1 MQAPPFPVVHELA
14 GWDLFWARL
23 EALPGQDEALAALR
37 RRAGERARAERGA
50 ENRNAESL
58 ATDPAVAA
66 LRSLFR
72 AAGCD
77 PTRYR
82 PSSEAL
88 LRRLLKGDDLP
99 AIHPLVDLNNCLSVA
114 LAAPCCIVAEGSFTP
129 PVVLR
134 AGRAGESYESL
145 RGPFN
150 LEGRPLLADAEGPF
164 GTPITDSQRVKVSGD
179 TRRAWMVAYLPAGV
193 VSPEAA
199 AKALDDLLAAAAVA
213 NVEEI
218 GVSTGGESMGGGAR

>member
-1 MQAPPFPVVHELA
+1 MQAPPFPVTHELS
-14 GWDLFWARL
+14 GWDLFWVRL
-23 EALPGQDEALAALR
+23 EAIPGRDEALAELR
-37 RRAGERARAERGA
+37 RKAGERVRAARDP
-50 ENRNAESL
+50 ESL
-58 ATDPAVAA
+58 AADPTVAA
-66 LRSLFR
+66 LRALFR

-88 LRRLLKGDDLP
+88 IRRLLKGDELP

-114 LAAPCCIVAEGSFTP
+114 LAVPCCVVGEGSFTP

-150 LEGRPLLADAEGPF
+150 LEGKPLLADAEGPF
-164 GTPITDSQRVKVSGD
+164 GTPITDSQRVKVTGD
-179 TRRAWMVAYLPAGV
+179 TRRAWIVAYLPAGGV
-193 VSPEAA
+193 APAA
-199 AKALDDLLAAAAVA
+199 AAQALEDLLAEAPVA
-213 NVEEI
+213 RMEES
-218 GVSTGGESMGGGAR
+218 GTT

>member
-1 MQAPPFPVVHELA
+1 MPPALFPVTHELD
-14 GWDLFWARL
+14 GWDLAWFLL
-23 EALPGQDEALAALR
+23 ESLPGGDEPLAALR
-37 RRAGERARAERGA
+37 RRTAERARAERGA
-50 ENRNAESL
+50 ESL
-58 ATDPAVAA
+58 AADPSVSA

-88 LRRLLKGDDLP
+88 LRRLLKGDELP
-99 AIHPLVDLNNCLSVA
+99 AIHPLVDLNNCVSVV
-114 LAAPCCIVAEGSFTP
+114 LAVPCCIVAEGSFTP

-134 AGRAGESYESL
+134 AGKPGESYESL

-150 LEGRPLLADAEGPF
+150 LEGKPLLADAEGPF
-164 GTPITDSQRVKVSGD
+164 GTPITDSQRVKVTAE

-193 VSPEAA
+193 LAPGAVARTLE
-199 AKALDDLLAAAAVA
+199 DLLAEFPVAAMAAV
-213 NVEEI
+213 ETSE
-218 GVSTGGESMGGGAR
+218 